1 MAYPTSNCG
10 SGKKIAVL
18 SECRGK
24 SMGRKKR
31 LYAKPIK
38 RILDRK
44 TRTVVGWLYEWN
56 TGAQVPM
63 WKDGKKTDV
72 IYE

>member
-10 SGKKIAVL
+10 SGKENAVV

-24 SMGRKKR
+24 SMARKQR
-31 LYAKPIK
+31 LHAEPIK

-44 TRTVVGWLYEWN
+44 TRDVVGWLYKWN
-56 TGAQVPM
+56 TGKFMPM
-63 WKDGKKTDV
+63 WKDGKRVDV